1 MPDELLLEVFS
12 DVDELPTEVD
22 AALDAEDVLSA
33 SAGTAAMNMAV
44 AVARA
49 TNDVCRLQ
57 GVDMVV
63 AKNVES
69 IAAPATLSRQ

>member
-1 MPDELLLEVFS
+1 MPDELLLDVFS

-22 AALDAEDVLSA
+22 AALDADDVLSA
-33 SAGTAAMNMAV
+33 SAGAAAMNM